1 VSGLYGLVLAGG
13 RSTRMQADKA
23 GIAYGARPQLALAY
37 ELVARHVQRAFVSV
51 RADQADDRL
60 RAAYP
65 QVVDGGAGRGPIAG
79 IVAAQALHP
88 EAAWLVVACDLPQ
101 LDDATLAELLACR
114 DPGRLATA
122 YASRHDG
129 LPEPLCAIYEPTSR
143 EPILAFVAGGR
154 DCPRK
159 FLAGHD
165 VLLLPARASAALD
178 NANTPEDAAL
188 VRQALAARG
197 GR

>member
-1 VSGLYGLVLAGG
+1 MSGVFGLVLAGG

-23 GIAYGARPQLALAY
+23 AIAYGARPQLAAAWD
-37 ELVARHVQRAFVSV
+37 LVSRHAERAFVSV
-51 RADQADDRL
+51 RADQAEDPL

-65 QVVDGGAGRGPIAG
+65 QVVDGAIGRGPIAG

-88 EAAWLVVACDLPQ
+88 AAAWLVVACDLPQ
-101 LDDATLAELLACR
+101 LDDETLAELHRQR
-114 DPGRLATA
+114 DPRRLATA

-129 LPEPLCAIYEPTSR
+129 LPEPLCAIYEPASR
-143 EPILAFVAGGR
+143 EAILAFIAGGR

-159 FLAGHD
+159 FLASHD
-165 VLLLPARASAALD
+165 VRLLPPAASAALD
-178 NANTPEDAAL
+178 NANTPEDAAAM
-188 VRQALAARG
+188 RQALAARG

>member
-1 VSGLYGLVLAGG
+1 MNGVFGLVLAGG

-23 GIAYGARPQLALAY
+23 AISYGGRPQLAAAY
-37 ELVARHVQRAFVSV
+37 DLLARHVDRAYVSV
-51 RADQADDRL
+51 RGDQAGDPL

-65 QVVDGGAGRGPIAG
+65 QVVDGPTGRGPIAG

-88 EAAWLVVACDLPQ
+88 DVAWLVVACDLPQ
-101 LDDATLAELLACR
+101 LDDATLEELLARR
-114 DPGRLATA
+114 DAGRLATA

-129 LPEPLCAIYEPTSR
+129 LPEPLCAIYEPASR
-143 EPILAFVAGGR
+143 EPVLAFIARGR

-159 FLAGHD
+159 FLASHD
-165 VLLLPARASAALD
+165 ALLLPARASAALD
-178 NANTPEDAAL
+178 NANTPADAAA

-197 GR
+197 AR